1 MLKPN
6 GAAELT
12 AFTEKSY
19 KETITPIVP
28 GIWHVLGV
36 GHSNAVIIEG
46 RTSVILVDTLDTLE
60 RGQKLLE
67 IIRSRTEKPVKTIL
81 YTHGHPDH
89 RGGAEVFLKGRRDI
103 PVWGH
108 ADFGDEQRAGRG
120 LEQVSAERA
129 ARQFGAGI
137 PDADYPVNV
146 MLPRFAGGKSGP
158 LLSPNI
164 FVTEDRM
171 PVRIDGVNLELHR
184 IPGESTDHL
193 VIWLPERQVL
203 FPVITSTAASPI
215 SIRYAA
221 AFTGMWS
228 SGPKLCAA

>member
-89 RGGAEVFLKGRRDI
+89 RGGAGAFSGADPEIIAFAPAAPVLKKTEMLQDI
-103 PVWGH
+103 
-108 ADFGDEQRAGRG
+108 QNLRG
-120 LEQVSAERA
+120 I
-129 ARQFGAGI
+129 RQFGYA
-137 PDADYPVNV
+137 
-146 MLPRFAGGKSGP
+146 
-158 LLSPNI
+158 LS
-164 FVTEDRM
+164 D
-171 PVRIDGVNLELHR
+171 
-184 IPGESTDHL
+184 
-193 VIWLPERQVL
+193 
-203 FPVITSTAASPI
+203 
-215 SIRYAA
+215 
-221 AFTGMWS
+221 
-228 SGPKLCAA
+228 

>member
-89 RGGAEVFLKGRRDI
+89 RGGA
-103 PVWGH
+103 
-108 ADFGDEQRAGRG
+108 
-120 LEQVSAERA
+120 
-129 ARQFGAGI
+129 GA
-137 PDADYPVNV
+137 
-146 MLPRFAGGKSGP
+146 FSG
-158 LLSPNI
+158 
-164 FVTEDRM
+164 T
-171 PVRIDGVNLELHR
+171 VRSICAYCA
-184 IPGESTDHL
+184 PTTS
-193 VIWLPERQVL
+193 WL
-203 FPVITSTAASPI
+203 
-215 SIRYAA
+215 
-221 AFTGMWS
+221 
-228 SGPKLCAA
+228 

>member
-89 RGGAEVFLKGRRDI
+89 RGGAGAFSGTDPEIIAFAPATPVLKKTETLGQKKEKAEKCLIKLSNFHVTILLFLNLDLMELIIWKKNLLQLQI
-103 PVWGH
+103 
-108 ADFGDEQRAGRG
+108 
-120 LEQVSAERA
+120 
-129 ARQFGAGI
+129 
-137 PDADYPVNV
+137 
-146 MLPRFAGGKSGP
+146 RF
-158 LLSPNI
+158 LLGN
-164 FVTEDRM
+164 
-171 PVRIDGVNLELHR
+171 
-184 IPGESTDHL
+184 
-193 VIWLPERQVL
+193 
-203 FPVITSTAASPI
+203 
-215 SIRYAA
+215 
-221 AFTGMWS
+221 
-228 SGPKLCAA
+228 

>member
-67 IIRSRTEKPVKTIL
+67 IIRSKTEKPVKTIL

-89 RGGAEVFLKGRRDI
+89 RGGAGAFSGTDPEIIAFASATPVLKKTEMLQDIQNLRGIRQLSRNIRAPETVAAVTAGHSARR
-103 PVWGH
+103 
-108 ADFGDEQRAGRG
+108 
-120 LEQVSAERA
+120 S
-129 ARQFGAGI
+129 
-137 PDADYPVNV
+137 
-146 MLPRFAGGKSGP
+146 
-158 LLSPNI
+158 
-164 FVTEDRM
+164 
-171 PVRIDGVNLELHR
+171 LELRQGLWRFRHAFPGHQTR
-184 IPGESTDHL
+184 IRRYSDLFLSTFFLSYVPDGFKGF
-193 VIWLPERQVL
+193 ER
-203 FPVITSTAASPI
+203 
-215 SIRYAA
+215 R
-221 AFTGMWS
+221 
-228 SGPKLCAA
+228 

>member
-12 AFTEKSY
+12 VFTEKSY

-89 RGGAEVFLKGRRDI
+89 RGGAGAFSGTDPEIIAFAPATSVLKKTEMLQDI
-103 PVWGH
+103 
-108 ADFGDEQRAGRG
+108 QNLRG
-120 LEQVSAERA
+120 I
-129 ARQFGAGI
+129 RQFGYALSDEENISQGI
-137 PDADYPVNV
+137 GIREGLAY
-146 MLPRFAGGKSGP
+146 
-158 LLSPNI
+158 
-164 FVTEDRM
+164 
-171 PVRIDGVNLELHR
+171 
-184 IPGESTDHL
+184 GESEL
-193 VIWLPERQVL
+193 
-203 FPVITSTAASPI
+203 
-215 SIRYAA
+215 
-221 AFTGMWS
+221 
-228 SGPKLCAA
+228 SGSR

>member
-67 IIRSRTEKPVKTIL
+67 IIS
-81 YTHGHPDH
+81 
-89 RGGAEVFLKGRRDI
+89 GAEPGR
-103 PVWGH
+103 
-108 ADFGDEQRAGRG
+108 F
-120 LEQVSAERA
+120 
-129 ARQFGAGI
+129 
-137 PDADYPVNV
+137 
-146 MLPRFAGGKSGP
+146 
-158 LLSPNI
+158 
-164 FVTEDRM
+164 
-171 PVRIDGVNLELHR
+171 PVRTR
-184 IPGESTDHL
+184 KSSPS
-193 VIWLPERQVL
+193 RQQ
-203 FPVITSTAASPI
+203 PP
-215 SIRYAA
+215 
-221 AFTGMWS
+221 
-228 SGPKLCAA
+228 C